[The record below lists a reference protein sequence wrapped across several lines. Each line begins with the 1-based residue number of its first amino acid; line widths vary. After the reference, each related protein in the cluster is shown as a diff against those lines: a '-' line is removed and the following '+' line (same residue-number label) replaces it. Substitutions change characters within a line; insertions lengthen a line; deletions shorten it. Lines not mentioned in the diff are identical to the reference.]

1 MRVVSSAYLMLL
13 IFLPETLIPV
23 CASSNWAFFMMY
35 SASNLSNQGDS
46 IQPWHTPFL
55 IWNQSV
61 PCSVLAV
68 ASWPAY
74 RFLRRQ
80 IRWSGISISVSFPQL
95 VVIHTVKGFCKVD
108 EAEVGVFLQFFCF
121 FYDPAMLAVWSLVP
135 LCFLNPDW
143 TYGISQFLYCLRLA
157 SRNYFRSMWDECNC
171 VGDEHSLKLPFF
183 WIGMNMTFPVLWPL
197 LSLPNL
203 LTYWV

>member
-1 MRVVSSAYLMLL
+1 MRVVSSAYLILL

-23 CASSNWAFFMMY
+23 CASSSWAFFMMY

-68 ASWPAY
+68 ASWPAF

-121 FYDPAMLAVWSLVP
+121 YYDPADVGSLISGSSV
-135 LCFLNPDW
+135 FSQSRLNIW
-143 TYGISQFLYCLRLA
+143 NFT
-157 SRNYFRSMWDECNC
+157 
-171 VGDEHSLKLPFF
+171 V
-183 WIGMNMTFPVLWPL
+183 PVLFKTCFKKL
-197 LSLPNL
+197 LS
-203 LTYWV
+203 